1 MLADFHTLP
10 EESRIW
16 LYAAENTLSKDQ
28 KNYILNFISDD
39 LRVWNAH
46 KLPLTSAVTILEN
59 HFIVIALDES
69 KNGASGCSIDTLQ
82 NMIQKIE
89 KEFSIPLMNRLN
101 VFCEIEGQIV
111 CVPSFK
117 LESIAKSGTLFY
129 DITILKKRDL
139 DTYLKPISEGWC
151 AHFLNLNG

>member
-16 LYAAENTLSKDQ
+16 LYASEKALTTEQQSHIL
-28 KNYILNFISDD
+28 NYIAEHLKG
-39 LRVWNAH
+39 WNAH
-46 KLPLTSAVTILEN
+46 KVPLTAGVTILEN

-82 NMIQKIE
+82 NTIQKIE
-89 KEFSIPLMNRLN
+89 KELSIPLMNRLN
-101 VFCEIEGQIV
+101 IFCEIEGVIV

-117 LESIAKSGTLFY
+117 LGSIAMADTPFY
-129 DITILKKRDL
+129 DLTILAKSDL
-139 DTYLKPISEGWC
+139 NTYLKPISEGWC
-151 AHFLNLNG
+151 AYLL